1 MQSFTIFLYF
11 QVFNYKILLRYL
23 DFLS

>member
-11 QVFNYKILLRYL
+11 EVFNYKILLRYL